1 MKITRCEAWPYT
13 LELEEPFTI
22 AYSSIDHTVNVF
34 LRIETNHG
42 IIGYGCGAHDEEVTG
57 ENGDTILEALNDIAI
72 PFLKGRD
79 PDYLPR
85 IITDLELELKRH
97 RNTHTLRN
105 SLAKSIDTADI
116 GADIGQPTALAAV
129 DMALYDIA
137 AKQAGLPLYKYLGAC
152 RDSISTS
159 VTIGIE
165 SPENTIA
172 KAIAWKKRGF
182 ISLKLKGGKNVEQDI
197 ERCRKV
203 REAVGSEMELR
214 FDANQ
219 GFSREEA
226 LRFIRGVVP
235 AGLSILEQPID
246 KLDLAGLGVAGE
258 AARSLAVVPPAGGNH
273 LQVMADEAVL
283 SPADAAAIE
292 GAGGADAYNIKL
304 AKSGGL
310 YRAAEIDA
318 IARAAAAPTMIGCMD
333 EAGLGVAAGLHF
345 ALSRPNVA
353 YADLDG
359 HLEFTN
365 DPSYHAVRI
374 NRGIVYPLEIPGIG
388 FEFT

>member
-1 MKITRCEAWPYT
+1 MKITRCDAWPYK

-34 LRIETNHG
+34 LRIETDRG
-42 IIGYGCGAHDEEVTG
+42 IIGCGVGAHDEEVTG
-57 ENGDTILEALNDIAI
+57 ENGETILAALNDIAI

-79 PDYLPR
+79 PVYIPR
-85 IITDLELELKRH
+85 IITELEQE
-97 RNTHTLRN
+97 LRRGT
-105 SLAKSIDTADI
+105 SARA
-116 GADIGQPTALAAV
+116 GQAGQPTALAAV

-137 AKQAGLPLYKYLGAC
+137 AKQAGLPLYKYLGAY
-152 RDSISTS
+152 RDSIATS
-159 VTIGIE
+159 VTIGIQ

-172 KAIAWKKRGF
+172 KALAWQKRGF
-182 ISLKLKGGKNVEQDI
+182 ISLKLKGGRNVDEDI
-197 ERCRKV
+197 ERCCKV
-203 REAVGSEMELR
+203 REAVGPDIELR

-226 LRFIRGVVP
+226 VRFIRGVAT
-235 AGLSILEQPID
+235 AGISVLEQPID
-246 KLDLAGLGVAGE
+246 KLDLAGLGVIGE
-258 AARSLAVVPPAGGNH
+258 SAAPLK
-273 LQVMADEAVL
+273 VMADEAVL

-292 GAGGADAYNIKL
+292 RAGGADAYNIKL

-318 IARAAAAPTMIGCMD
+318 VARAAGAPTMVGCMD

-365 DPSYHAVRI
+365 DPTAEAVRI
-374 NRGIVYPLEIPGIG
+374 ENGIVYPLDTPGIG
-388 FEFT
+388 MELNRYE

>member
-1 MKITRCEAWPYT
+1 MKITRCEAWPYK

-34 LRIETNHG
+34 LRIETDRG
-42 IIGYGCGAHDEEVTG
+42 IVGCGVGAHDEEVTG
-57 ENGDTILEALNDIAI
+57 ENGDTILAALEDIAI
-72 PFLKGRD
+72 PFLEGRE
-79 PDYLPR
+79 PAYIPR
-85 IITDLELELKRH
+85 IITELEIELQRG
-97 RNTHTLRN
+97 RSDQAERAAR
-105 SLAKSIDTADI
+105 S
-116 GADIGQPTALAAV
+116 IGQPTVLAAV

-137 AKQAGLPLYKYLGAC
+137 AKHAGLPLYKYLGAY
-152 RDSISTS
+152 RDSIATS
-159 VTIGIE
+159 VTIGIQ
-165 SPENTIA
+165 SPENTVA
-172 KAIAWKKRGF
+172 KALAWQKRGF
-182 ISLKLKGGKNVEQDI
+182 ISLKLKGGRNVVEDI

-203 REAVGSEMELR
+203 REAVGPDMELR

-219 GFSREEA
+219 GFSRDEA
-226 LRFIRGVVP
+226 VRFIRGAAP
-235 AGLSILEQPID
+235 AGLSVLEQPID
-246 KLDLAGLGVAGE
+246 KLDLAGLRVVSDSAGS
-258 AARSLAVVPPAGGNH
+258 AFRLP
-273 LQVMADEAVL
+273 VMADEALL

-292 GAGGADAYNIKL
+292 RAGGADAYNIKL

-318 IARAAAAPTMIGCMD
+318 VARAAGAATMVGCMD

-365 DPSYHAVRI
+365 DPTAGAVRI
-374 NRGIVYPLEIPGIG
+374 ENGILYPLDTPGIG
-388 FEFT
+388 MELTRHA

>member
-1 MKITRCEAWPYT
+1 MKIVRCEAWPFK

-22 AYSSIDHTVNVF
+22 AYSSIDHAVNVF
-34 LRIETNHG
+34 LRIETDQG
-42 IIGYGCGAHDEEVTG
+42 LMGFGCAAPDEEVTG
-57 ENGDTILEALNDIAI
+57 ETDQTILSALQETAI
-72 PFLKGRD
+72 PALEGRD
-79 PDYLPR
+79 PSFIPK
-85 IITDLELELKRH
+85 IITELEKE
-97 RNTHTLRN
+97 
-105 SLAKSIDTADI
+105 LA
-116 GADIGQPTALAAV
+116 GQPTALAAV

-137 AKQAGLPLYKYLGAC
+137 AKQAGLPLYKYLGAY
-152 RDSISTS
+152 RDSIATS

-165 SPENTIA
+165 TPENTVA
-172 KAIAWKKRGF
+172 KALAWKERGF
-182 ISLKLKGGKNVEQDI
+182 ISLKLKGGKKVDEDI

-203 REAVGSEMELR
+203 REAVGPDMELR

-219 GFSREEA
+219 GFSREETIQ
-226 LRFIRGVVP
+226 FIQGVAP
-235 AGLSILEQPID
+235 AGLSVLEQPID
-246 KLDLAGLGVAGE
+246 KRDLTGL
-258 AARSLAVVPPAGGNH
+258 RVVSDSGAMTYRIP
-273 LQVMADEAVL
+273 VMADEAVL
-283 SPADAAAIE
+283 SPEDAAAFE
-292 GAGGADAYNIKL
+292 RAGGADAYNIKL

-374 NRGIVYPLEIPGIG
+374 DRGIVYPLETPGIG

>member
-1 MKITRCEAWPYT
+1 MKITRCEAWPYK

-22 AYSSIDHTVNVF
+22 AYSSINHTVNVF
-34 LRIETNHG
+34 LRIETDRG
-42 IIGYGCGAHDEEVTG
+42 IVGYGVGAHDEEVTG
-57 ENGDTILEALNDIAI
+57 ENADTILEALNDIAI
-72 PFLKGRD
+72 PFLEGRD
-79 PDYLPR
+79 PAYFPR
-85 IITDLELELKRH
+85 LITELEQEL
-97 RNTHTLRN
+97 LRGQ
-105 SLAKSIDTADI
+105 AARAARA
-116 GADIGQPTALAAV
+116 GASSIGQPTALAAV

-137 AKQAGLPLYKYLGAC
+137 AKQAGLPLYKYLGAY
-152 RDSISTS
+152 RDSIATS

-172 KAIAWKKRGF
+172 KALAWQKRGF
-182 ISLKLKGGKNVEQDI
+182 ISLKLKGGRNVDEDI

-203 REAVGSEMELR
+203 REAVGPDMELR

-226 LRFIRGVVP
+226 VRFIQGAAP
-235 AGLSILEQPID
+235 AALSVLEQPID
-246 KLDLAGLGVAGE
+246 KLDLAGLRVVSDSASLQTSE
-258 AARSLAVVPPAGGNH
+258 IVPAAHTGPSRPK
-273 LQVMADEAVL
+273 VMADEAVL

-292 GAGGADAYNIKL
+292 RAGGADAYNIKL

-318 IARAAAAPTMIGCMD
+318 VARAAGAPTMVGCMD

-345 ALSRPNVA
+345 SLSRPNVA

-365 DPSYHAVRI
+365 DPTAEAVRI
-374 NRGIVYPLEIPGIG
+374 ENGILYPLDTPGIG
-388 FEFT
+388 MEFNRHE

>member
-1 MKITRCEAWPYT
+1 MKITRCEAWPYK

-22 AYSSIDHTVNVF
+22 AYSSIDHTVSVF
-34 LRIETNHG
+34 LRIETDCG
-42 IIGYGCGAHDEEVTG
+42 LVGYGVGAHDEEVTG
-57 ENGDTILEALNDIAI
+57 ENGDTILAALNDIAI
-72 PFLKGRD
+72 PSLKGRD
-79 PDYLPR
+79 PAYIPR
-85 IITDLELELKRH
+85 IVTDLELELQRA
-97 RNTHTLRN
+97 RSDWTEQTG
-105 SLAKSIDTADI
+105 LAAA
-116 GADIGQPTALAAV
+116 GASGQPTALAAV
-129 DMALYDIA
+129 DMALHDIA

-152 RDSISTS
+152 RDSIATS

-165 SPENTIA
+165 TPENTVA
-172 KAIAWKKRGF
+172 KALAWKKRGF
-182 ISLKLKGGKNVEQDI
+182 ISLKLKGGRNVDEDI

-203 REAVGSEMELR
+203 REAVGPDLELR

-226 LRFIRGVVP
+226 LRFIRGVAP
-235 AGLSILEQPID
+235 AGLSVLEQPID
-246 KLDLAGLGVAGE
+246 KLDIAGLGVLSDSAG
-258 AARSLAVVPPAGGNH
+258 RL
-273 LQVMADEAVL
+273 LVMADEAVL
-283 SPADAAAIE
+283 SPADAAAVE
-292 GAGGADAYNIKL
+292 RAGGADAYNIKL

-318 IARAAAAPTMIGCMD
+318 VARAAGAPTMVGCMD

-365 DPSYHAVRI
+365 DPTAGAVRI
-374 NRGIVYPLEIPGIG
+374 NNGILYPLDTPGICM
-388 FEFT
+388 ELKRNE